1 MSYVE
6 LGSLSAGQRF
16 LFRDWETYDGVY
28 EVNKVSEGAVYVS
41 KTLGGPIE
49 AYNRDEK
56 VCVFLSG
63 KNDFPNSAST

>member
-16 LFRDWETYDGVY
+16 LFRDWEDEPGVY
-28 EVNKVSEGAVYVS
+28 EVEAVFEDTVYAFPV
-41 KTLGGPIE
+41 LGGPTE
-49 AYNRDEK
+49 AYACSEK
-56 VCVFLSG
+56 VSVFLSG